1 MAGSRSRGQT
11 GSVLLSDTAV
21 GCRAVVR
28 GAASSKVVRPR
39 LADTSIAA
47 HLVLRDF
54 RIKYSRSLIGWVWSL
69 AQPITRLVIL
79 GFVFTRA
86 IPLDIENYTAFLF
99 VGLVSWQWFSS
110 GVMASTASLV
120 DNRSLLLRPGFPRGT
135 IPIVAVLASVLDTVA
150 GLVVLIVFVSVTV
163 GVSWALLALPGL
175 LVLQFLLIAGIGLL
189 LCVANV
195 YLRDV
200 RLVVELMLQLG
211 FYVTPV
217 FYRRD
222 ILPED
227 LQDLFGL
234 NPMAQMLEAWRA
246 VLIDGELPGASLTLG
261 LVVVCCTVF
270 AVGAL
275 VFSRVSHSVVD
286 EL

>member
-1 MAGSRSRGQT
+1 M
-11 GSVLLSDTAV
+11 
-21 GCRAVVR
+21 
-28 GAASSKVVRPR
+28 VRPG

-54 RIKYSRSLIGWVWSL
+54 RIRYSRSLIGWVWSL

-86 IPLDIENYTAFLF
+86 LPLDIENYTAFLF
-99 VGLVSWQWFSS
+99 VGLVSWQWFAT
-110 GVMASTASLV
+110 GVMASTTSLV

-135 IPIVAVLASVLDTVA
+135 IPIVAVLASVLDTIA
-150 GLVVLIVFVSVTV
+150 GLVVLVVFVSITTGV
-163 GVSWALLALPGL
+163 GWALLALPGL

-200 RLVVELMLQLG
+200 RLVVDLSLQLG

-217 FYRRD
+217 FYQRE
-222 ILPED
+222 ILPD
-227 LQDLFGL
+227 RLQTLFGL
-234 NPMAQMLEAWRA
+234 NPMAQMLEALRA
-246 VLIDGELPGASLTLG
+246 VLIDGDLPGASLTLR
-261 LVVVCCTVF
+261 LTIMCAVVF
-270 AVGAL
+270 AAGFL
-275 VFSRVSHSVVD
+275 VFSRTSHSVID

>member
-1 MAGSRSRGQT
+1 MA
-11 GSVLLSDTAV
+11 
-21 GCRAVVR
+21 
-28 GAASSKVVRPR
+28 RPG

-54 RIKYSRSLIGWVWSL
+54 RIRYSRSLIGWAWSL
-69 AQPITRLVIL
+69 AQPIMRLLIL

-99 VGLVSWQWFSS
+99 VGLVSWQWFAT
-110 GVMASTASLV
+110 GVMASTTSLV

-135 IPIVAVLASVLDTVA
+135 IPIVAVLASVLDTIA
-150 GLVVLIVFVSVTV
+150 GLVVLIVFVSVTI
-163 GVSWALLALPGL
+163 GVSWALLALPAL

-200 RLVVELMLQLG
+200 RLVVELLLQLG
-211 FYVTPV
+211 FYLTPV

-222 ILPED
+222 ILPEE
-227 LQDLFGL
+227 LQELFGL
-234 NPMAQMLEAWRA
+234 NPMAQMLEAWRV
-246 VLIDGELPGASLTLG
+246 VLIDGDLPGASLTLW
-261 LVVVCCTVF
+261 LTVVCCTVF
-270 AVGAL
+270 VVGAL
-275 VFSRVSHSVVD
+275 VFRRVSHSVVD